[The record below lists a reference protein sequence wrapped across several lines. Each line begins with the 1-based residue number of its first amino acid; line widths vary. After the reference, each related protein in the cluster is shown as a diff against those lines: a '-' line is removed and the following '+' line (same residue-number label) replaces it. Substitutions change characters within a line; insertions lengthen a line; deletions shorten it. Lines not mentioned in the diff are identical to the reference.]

1 MPPTNP
7 AIPTHSPKLTP
18 SGVACLSQEEL
29 TLKQTKKRDQTHSE
43 TSSQCESIKLQ
54 LCSHLTCKMVKE
66 ASSENENAEP
76 CSE

>member
-7 AIPTHSPKLTP
+7 AIPTHSPKLTL
-18 SGVACLSQEEL
+18 SRVACLSQEEL
-29 TLKQTKKRDQTHSE
+29 TLKQQKKDQTHSE

-54 LCSHLTCKMVKE
+54 LGSHFACKMVKE
-66 ASSENENAEP
+66 ASSKNENAEP

>member
-29 TLKQTKKRDQTHSE
+29 TLKQQKKETKHIPKQVLNVSP
-43 TSSQCESIKLQ
+43 SSYSYV
-54 LCSHLTCKMVKE
+54 HT
-66 ASSENENAEP
+66 
-76 CSE
+76 